1 MDHAIPESEAA
12 SRLAELLA
20 EVERTG
26 EPVVIERD
34 GRPVAALVPFS
45 DFEELERLRHFR
57 QKVEAID
64 RLREHAIAHPESPFG
79 FQTEAEAEEFG
90 RQMGKEVNRAI
101 ARGLERERRRESA

>member
-45 DFEELERLRHFR
+45 DFEELERLRRFR

>member
-26 EPVVIERD
+26 VPVVIERA
-34 GRPVAALVPFS
+34 GAPVAALVPVG
-45 DFEELERLRHFR
+45 DVDEIERLRGFR
-57 QKVEAID
+57 RRVEALE

-79 FQTEAEAEEFG
+79 FETEAEAEEFG
-90 RQMGKEVNRAI
+90 RTMGKEVNRAI
-101 ARGLERERRRESA
+101 ARRLERERRRESA